1 VSGRQ
6 NRKPEKI
13 KSQGNSTKIVSG
25 KSFFAGFGNN
35 RQLLIPL
42 LVLVF
47 LVLFTFRKS
56 FDNGFVDWDD
66 FTYVVNND
74 LVRNTSAT
82 DIGDVFR
89 TPVSSNYHPLT
100 ILTMR
105 ANNNTCKTCPE
116 GISPAPF
123 IRWNVI
129 LHLLNTLLVFVLVM
143 MLAENNLT
151 VAFIAAALF
160 GVHPMHV
167 ESIAWISER
176 KDVLYSFF
184 FLAGLIT
191 YIIYR
196 KASNNRHVWFILTFL
211 LFILSCLS
219 KAVAVV
225 FPVILILINYWF
237 SEKST
242 FRENARDALSFRSMM
257 ILIPFF
263 VVSFFFGL
271 LAYKLQDGKNFMGIL
286 TFHGNVPDV
295 VDSAGPFTMWQKI
308 SAGSYGFI
316 IYLVKF
322 FFPFRLS
329 AFYPYPGSNDMPG
342 SIPAF
347 FSVSPFLVIL
357 IIAVIIFSLKKTKL
371 IVFGTGFYLITIALV
386 LQFIPVGYAVMA
398 ERYSYLPYIGLA
410 FIFAS
415 VIAQSIKGKKML
427 LAAAGCFII
436 IMVFLSVRRT
446 GAWSNT
452 EKLWSDVINKYPHV
466 EIARRS
472 RAKYYSRIALK
483 SKDQLERKKY
493 EDLALEDFGQAIASG
508 SKNAEVYEGAGV
520 ILGSKTENEKA
531 LKYFNAAVKLDP
543 GKGSIYY
550 NRAFTLGN
558 MNRDGEAITD
568 YTTALKLSPEKANE
582 IISNRLNLLLRSG
595 RFREAVED
603 LDYLISGNPGN
614 ADLYY
619 NRAVAKTG
627 SGDIMGAVSDYEK
640 VLQLNPRDQ
649 AARDQ
654 MKKLLAKVN

>member
-1 VSGRQ
+1 MQPGQSFLA
-6 NRKPEKI
+6 
-13 KSQGNSTKIVSG
+13 GN
-25 KSFFAGFGNN
+25 GNG
-35 RQLLIPL
+35 RQLLTAL

-116 GISPAPF
+116 GISAAPF

-129 LHLLNTLLVFVLVM
+129 LHLFNTILVFVLVL
-143 MLAENNLT
+143 MLAQNNLT

-167 ESIAWISER
+167 ESVSWISER

-196 KASNNRHVWFILTFL
+196 KASLNKHGWLILTFV

-225 FPVILILINYWF
+225 FPVILILINFWL
-237 SEKST
+237 SGKST
-242 FRENARDALSFRSMM
+242 FRENVREALSFRT
-257 ILIPFF
+257 IIRLIPFF
-263 VVSFFFGL
+263 LVSVFFGI
-271 LAYKLQDGKNFMGIL
+271 LAYRLQDGHNFIGIL
-286 TFHGNVPDV
+286 TFHGKVPDV
-295 VDSAGPFTMWQKI
+295 VNSAGPFSLWQKI
-308 SAGSYGFI
+308 STASYGFI
-316 IYLVKF
+316 VYLIKF

-329 AFYPYPGSNDMPG
+329 AFYPYPGTNDMPG
-342 SIPAF
+342 SIPALI
-347 FSVSPFLVIL
+347 SLSPFLVIL
-357 IIAVIIFSLKKTKL
+357 IFTAIIFSLKKTKL
-371 IVFGTGFYLITIALV
+371 FVFGAGFYLVTIALV

-398 ERYSYLPYIGLA
+398 DRYSYLPYIGLA
-410 FIFAS
+410 FISAS
-415 VIAQSIKGKKML
+415 VIAQSVKGRKIL
-427 LAAAGCFII
+427 TAAAGCFII
-436 IMVFLSVRRT
+436 MLVFLSVRRT
-446 GAWSNT
+446 ETWSNT
-452 EKLWSDVINKYPHV
+452 EKLWSDVISKYPHV

-472 RAKYYSRIALK
+472 RAKYYSRIALNTK
-483 SKDQLERKKY
+483 EQPERRKY
-493 EDLALEDFGQAIASG
+493 EDLALADFAEAIASG

-543 GKGSIYY
+543 GKSSIYY

-558 MNRDGEAITD
+558 MNRYGEAITD
-568 YTTALKLSPEKANE
+568 YTTALKLSPEKAKE
-582 IISNRLNLLLRSG
+582 IISNRLNLLLKSG

-603 LDYLISGNPGN
+603 LDYLLEKNTGD

-627 SGDIMGAVSDYEK
+627 SDDIPGAISDYEK
-640 VLQLNPRDQ
+640 VLALNPGDQ

-654 MKKLLAKVN
+654 MNKLLARVNQGKMKL